1 MAAPVFAWAEA
12 EVQTP
17 PAAVQM
23 PPAAVQTP
31 PAAVQAPAPTPQVA
45 NTAAT
50 GMGGQLLQL
59 LFGLLLVIGLIF
71 VLAWVMRRVQRVG
84 PNSGQLIELLGSRAL
99 GPRDRLML
107 VQVGNEQILLGI
119 TPGRITPLHVLK
131 EPVQV
136 PVREQ
141 VTPDFA
147 QHLLKLMGKDKD
159 KK

>member
-1 MAAPVFAWAEA
+1 MRRFLAVLSFS
-12 EVQTP
+12 
-17 PAAVQM
+17 AAVAVT
-23 PPAAVQTP
+23 PALVW
-31 PAAVQAPAPTPQVA
+31 AAEPVAQATAAAAPQVA
-45 NTAAT
+45 NTAGM
-50 GMGGQLLQL
+50 GMGGQLFQL
-59 LFGLLLVIGLIF
+59 LLGLLLVIGLIF

-84 PNSGQLIELLGSRAL
+84 PNSGQVIELVSSRAL

-136 PVREQ
+136 PARES
-141 VTPDFA
+141 VTPEFA
-147 QHLLKLMGKDKD
+147 QQLMKLMGKDKD